1 MPEPVTLFPYAE
13 SALRKLIREELIA
26 ALSGRDPYPTEQS
39 DQLLTVDQFAEF
51 ATLAKSTIYG
61 MVSKGEIENLKRGKR
76 VYFEKRVVLAYLKAG
91 RRKSYSQL
99 AEEGRK

>member
-1 MPEPVTLFPYAE
+1 MENITFENLPAAISEL
-13 SALRKLIREELIA
+13 LRKVNAIELCLQSKQI
-26 ALSGRDPYPTEQS
+26 EQP
-39 DQLLTVDQFAEF
+39 DQLLTVEQFSEF

-61 MVSKGEIENLKRGKR
+61 MLSKGEIENLKRGKR
-76 VYFEKRVVLAYLKAG
+76 VYFEKRVVLEYLKAG